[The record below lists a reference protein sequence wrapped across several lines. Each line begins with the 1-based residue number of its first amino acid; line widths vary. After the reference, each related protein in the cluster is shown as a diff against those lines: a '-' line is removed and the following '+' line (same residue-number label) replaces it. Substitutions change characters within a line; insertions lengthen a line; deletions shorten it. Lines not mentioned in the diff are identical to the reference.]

1 MPIQGFC
8 ESLRPDRLGKIR
20 LGMKVPSEKDP
31 SKSYP
36 RATPYFVVPPEVAQ
50 LYGEKPTEICPVWLP
65 SDNLDDFISHHYE
78 YWTQT
83 NSLVCR
89 GDGVKAMSKLD
100 SETGAFADRTTTN
113 WVRREMSCD
122 GEECDCYRQKK
133 CRAMMHFDFLLPDVP
148 GIGVWTLTTGSW
160 NGARNILSSIKALQ
174 TMCRMFEHGHIA
186 GIPLTLA
193 LAPQEVTPPGA
204 AKKKIYV
211 VHLRIP
217 LKFSDVARL
226 AQTPIGAQFRIA
238 AGPLSVEEAEKDG
251 IPEDLVGPFEEGPE
265 PAETATQSVK
275 TPEEVA
281 VAEPQPAT
289 QVGTAVQ
296 QQPCDSEGE
305 APLKPRAE
313 PLKRGPGRPAGK
325 AKTAAETQAESNA
338 RTAQENSQMAQG
350 APLTPGADGS
360 PPPVAQ
366 PAKIDV
372 MALAK
377 DLLGE
382 DGVRVFLMPEM
393 VRLYGT
399 TVRLSDLTVEQTET
413 LAVAVQEE
421 NARRGSKAAKKA
433 ADEDENARAR
443 ARLEQGLALSNP
455 SPETKAATADL
466 VAKAAAKAAASK
478 PAQEIAERP
487 VVPAPEVSKEH
498 TALRKEL
505 NRSLMERFHKD
516 KDACIAWLEENFHTK
531 TSEAMGLAELKVA
544 IERSKE
550 AAPASES
557 EPTLF

>member
-1 MPIQGFC
+1 MPIQGFN

-20 LGMKVPSEKDP
+20 LGMKVPSDKDP
-31 SKSYP
+31 SKTYP
-36 RATPYFVVPPEVAQ
+36 RATPYFVVPPEVAAIH
-50 LYGEKPTEICPVWLP
+50 GEKPTEIAPVWLP

-89 GDGVKAMSKLD
+89 GDGVKAMAKLD
-100 SETGAFADRTTTN
+100 TETGAFADRTTTN
-113 WVRREMSCD
+113 WVRREMNCG

-133 CRAMMHFDFLLPDVP
+133 CRAMMHFDFLLPEVP
-148 GIGVWTLTTGSW
+148 GIGVWALTTGSW
-160 NGARNILSSIKALQ
+160 NGARNIMSSIKALQ
-174 TMCRMFEHGHIA
+174 NMCRMFKDGHIA

-217 LKFSDVARL
+217 LKFGDVARL

-251 IPEDLVGPFEEGPE
+251 IPEDLVGPFEEVTE
-265 PAETATQSVK
+265 PAETAAQSVK
-275 TPEEVA
+275 TPEEVE
-281 VAEPQPAT
+281 VTEPPPAT
-289 QVGTAVQ
+289 QVGTVAA
-296 QQPCDSEGE
+296 PDSGE
-305 APLKPRAE
+305 PPLKPRAE
-313 PLKRGPGRPAGK
+313 PLKRGPGRPPTK
-325 AKTAAETQAESNA
+325 ARTETDANA
-338 RTAQENSQMAQG
+338 RTLQENAQVARD

-360 PPPVAQ
+360 PAPAAQ

-372 MALAK
+372 VALAK

-399 TVRLSDLTVEQTET
+399 AIRLSDLTVEQAET

-421 NARRGSKAAKKA
+421 NIRRGTAAAKAAAPAKRTPA
-433 ADEDENARAR
+433 EE
-443 ARLEQGLALSNP
+443 E
-455 SPETKAATADL
+455 AATADL

-478 PAQEIAERP
+478 SDQEIAEKP
-487 VVPAPEVSKEH
+487 GVPAPAVSKEH

-505 NRSLMERFHKD
+505 NRSLLVRFHDD
-516 KDACIAWLEENFHTK
+516 KDACIKWLEDNFHTK

-544 IERSKE
+544 VERSKE
-550 AAPASES
+550 AAPAGES
-557 EPTLF
+557 EPSLF

>member
-1 MPIQGFC
+1 MPIQGFN

-89 GDGVKAMSKLD
+89 GDGVKAMAKLD
-100 SETGAFADRTTTN
+100 IETGAFADRTTAN
-113 WVRREMSCD
+113 WVRREMNCG
-122 GEECDCYRQKK
+122 GEECEYYRQKK
-133 CRAMMHFDFLLPDVP
+133 CRAMMHFDFLLPEVP

-174 TMCRMFEHGHIA
+174 NMCRMFKDGHIA

-211 VHLRIP
+211 VHLKIP
-217 LKFSDVARL
+217 LKFGDVARL
-226 AQTPIGAQFRIA
+226 AQTPVGAQFRIA

-296 QQPCDSEGE
+296 AARDSEGE
-305 APLKPRAE
+305 VPLKPLAE

-325 AKTAAETQAESNA
+325 TKTAAESQAEANA
-338 RTAQENSQMAQG
+338 RTAQENAQIAQG
-350 APLTPGADGS
+350 APLTSGVDGS
-360 PPPVAQ
+360 PPPATQ

-399 TVRLSDLTVEQTET
+399 TVRLSDLTAEQTET

-421 NARRGSKAAKKA
+421 NIRRGTAAAKAAA
-433 ADEDENARAR
+433 
-443 ARLEQGLALSNP
+443 QP
-455 SPETKAATADL
+455 SPVKRTPAEEAAATADL

-478 PAQEIAERP
+478 RDQEVAERP
-487 VVPAPEVSKEH
+487 STPAPETAKEH

-505 NRSLMERFHKD
+505 NRSLMERFNKD
-516 KDACIAWLEENFHTK
+516 KDACIAWLKENFHTT

-550 AAPASES
+550 AAPAGES